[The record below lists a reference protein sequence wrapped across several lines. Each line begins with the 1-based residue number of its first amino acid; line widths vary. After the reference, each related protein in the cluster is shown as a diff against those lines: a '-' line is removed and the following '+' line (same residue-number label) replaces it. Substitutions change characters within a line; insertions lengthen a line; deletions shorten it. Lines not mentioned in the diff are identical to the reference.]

1 MYLCVV
7 VGGCCLFFC
16 LCRFCSLIFGVSVQI
31 SLVHGDF
38 RLNNNERLIFEAN
51 GNFPSANFE
60 WVLSYQQEQD
70 NSDII
75 LSNSMVF
82 ITIYDKYCVIDMRLD
97 NENFFQ
103 SDTNYTI
110 STTITVSSND
120 IATTATS
127 NRLSMSMNDAPSNG
141 SCVVSVTG
149 DRDNSTT
156 RNIIYALESLV
167 VVKCSNWEG
176 NDLPLRYH
184 FSIDDGM
191 LYFNIWQLNLYVLF
205 LMTF

>member
-51 GNFPSANFE
+51 GNFRSANFE